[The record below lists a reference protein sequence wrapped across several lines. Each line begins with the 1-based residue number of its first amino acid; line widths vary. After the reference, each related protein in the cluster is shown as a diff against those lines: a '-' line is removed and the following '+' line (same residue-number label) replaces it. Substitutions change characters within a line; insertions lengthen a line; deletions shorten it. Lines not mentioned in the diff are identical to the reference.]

1 MSATRGDYTRVPVD
15 DGIELKN
22 AQQRAGS
29 PQPPRSPAPRPG
41 DEPPPSRAMVIFSVL
56 FYLVAAIVMIMV
68 NKWVLNKIQI
78 PLFFLFCQLG
88 IAVILLQLCALFGY
102 MKLPRIDVTA
112 CKGLWPLIACNV
124 LGLAFN
130 TYCLQYV
137 DASFYQIAR
146 GLVLPFTVFFSWYLL
161 GSRSTRATLISI
173 IIVCVGFAFG
183 VSGEI
188 HTTFLGTMLG
198 VASSVTTAVHAIVV
212 KRSLG
217 VVSGTLDLAY
227 YSNLLSAVVI
237 APFVILSGEI
247 WVVFD
252 MLVGTGE
259 AGEGF
264 GTFMTGAAVTGVFGF
279 LICIAGFL
287 SIKVTS
293 PISHMISAAVRGVL
307 QTFLGVWLFNDQVNS
322 GRAFGIVFILTGSV
336 YYVYTKS
343 QEQSAP
349 RPPASESQ
357 PSTHELPHHRPTVV
371 SAGQTPGM
379 AYVASM
385 GLQDD
390 EKTRHAA

>member
-1 MSATRGDYTRVPVD
+1 MSRPEYQRVPSS
-15 DGIELKN
+15 GEETIEMKAPN
-22 AQQRAGS
+22 GA
-29 PQPPRSPAPRPG
+29 PPPKV
-41 DEPPPSRAMVIFSVL
+41 DEPPPSRGMVIFSVL

-68 NKWVLNKIQI
+68 NKWVLNKVQI

-88 IAVILLQLCALFGY
+88 IAVILLHFCALFGY
-102 MKLPRIDVTA
+102 MKLPRMDITT
-112 CKGLWPLIACNV
+112 CKGLTPLISCNV

-161 GSRSTRATLISI
+161 RTHSSPATLIAVGV
-173 IIVCVGFAFG
+173 VCIGFMLG
-183 VSGEI
+183 VSSENR
-188 HTTFLGTMLG
+188 TTSFLGISLG

-212 KRSLG
+212 KRSLS

-227 YSNLLSAVVI
+227 YSNLLSALVI

-247 WVVFD
+247 WTVLD
-252 MLVGTGE
+252 MLLGDDG
-259 AGEGF
+259 GDSF
-264 GTFMTGAAVTGVFGF
+264 STFMTGAAVTGVFGF

-307 QTFLGVWLFNDQVNS
+307 QTFLGMWLFNDQVTA
-322 GRAFGIVFILTGSV
+322 GRGFGIIFILSGSI

-343 QEQSAP
+343 QEQAPP
-349 RPPASESQ
+349 RPAPPAAEAG
-357 PSTHELPHHRPTVV
+357 RPTVLT
-371 SAGQTPGM
+371 AGQTPG
-379 AYVASM
+379 
-385 GLQDD
+385 LQFTNQFPLAADS
-390 EKTRHAA
+390 EKIRRDA

>member
-1 MSATRGDYTRVPVD
+1 MSRQEYQRVPND
-15 DGIELKN
+15 EAIEMKDSVN
-22 AQQRAGS
+22 GATPQQS
-29 PQPPRSPAPRPG
+29 KPRS

-88 IAVILLQLCALFGY
+88 IAVVLLQACALFGY
-102 MKLPRIDVTA
+102 MKLPRLDVTT
-112 CKGLWPLIACNV
+112 CKGLAPLIACNV

-161 GSRSTRATLISI
+161 NTRSSRATLGAVA
-173 IIVCVGFAFG
+173 IVCVGFMLG
-183 VSGEI
+183 VSSENM
-188 HTTFLGTMLG
+188 HTSLLGICLG
-198 VASSVTTAVHAIVV
+198 VASSVTTSVHAIVV
-212 KRSLG
+212 KRSLS

-227 YSNLLSAVVI
+227 YSNLLSALVI
-237 APFVILSGEI
+237 APFVLLSGEI
-247 WVVFD
+247 WVVLD
-252 MLVGTGE
+252 MLLGD
-259 AGEGF
+259 GEGAGAF

-307 QTFLGVWLFNDQVNS
+307 QTFLGMWLFNDQVTA
-322 GRAFGIVFILTGSV
+322 GRGFGIMFILTGSV
-336 YYVYTKS
+336 YYVYTKA
-343 QEQSAP
+343 QEQPAP
-349 RPPASESQ
+349 RPAGVQASPEPPR
-357 PSTHELPHHRPTVV
+357 PSTVV
-371 SAGQTPGM
+371 AGQTPGIQFGNQFQ
-379 AYVASM
+379 S
-385 GLQDD
+385 
-390 EKTRHAA
+390 R

>member
-1 MSATRGDYTRVPVD
+1 MSRAEYSRVPVHD
-15 DGIELKN
+15 DN
-22 AQQRAGS
+22 GS
-29 PQPPRSPAPRPG
+29 LEMKRSNSTGASPSRLPTTKPG
-41 DEPPPSRAMVIFSVL
+41 DEPPPSRAMVVFSVS

-102 MKLPRIDVTA
+102 MKLPRMDITT
-112 CKGLWPLIACNV
+112 CKGLIPLIACNV

-146 GLVLPFTVFFSWYLL
+146 GLVLPFTVFFSWYIL
-161 GSRSTRATLISI
+161 GSRSSQSTLVAVG
-173 IIVCVGFAFG
+173 IVCIGFMLG

-188 HTTFLGTMLG
+188 HTTFLGTGLG
-198 VASSVTTAVHAIVV
+198 VLSSLTTAVHAIVV
-212 KRSLG
+212 KRSLS

-227 YSNLLSAVVI
+227 YSNLLSALVI
-237 APFVILSGEI
+237 LPFVILSGEI
-247 WVVFD
+247 WTVMDMVF
-252 MLVGTGE
+252 
-259 AGEGF
+259 AEGGSDDGAF
-264 GTFMTGAAVTGVFGF
+264 KTFITGAAVTGVFGF

-307 QTFLGVWLFNDQVNS
+307 QTFLGVWLFNDQVGA
-322 GRAFGIVFILTGSV
+322 GRGFGIIFILSGSV

-343 QEQSAP
+343 QEQAP
-349 RPPASESQ
+349 ARAPAPVSPDLGRPPVL
-357 PSTHELPHHRPTVV
+357 T
-371 SAGQTPGM
+371 AGQTPG
-379 AYVASM
+379 
-385 GLQDD
+385 LQYAQQFGNDD
-390 EKTRHAA
+390 SEKMRREA

>member
-1 MSATRGDYTRVPVD
+1 MSRQEYQRVPNEET
-15 DGIELKN
+15 IEMKES
-22 AQQRAGS
+22 GS
-29 PQPPRSPAPRPG
+29 TSSSSSPHPPKQS
-41 DEPPPSRAMVIFSVL
+41 DEPPPSRGMVIFSVM

-68 NKWVLNKIQI
+68 NKWVLNKVQI

-102 MKLPRIDVTA
+102 MKLPRMDVTT
-112 CKGLWPLIACNV
+112 CKGLAPLIACNV

-161 GSRSTRATLISI
+161 RTRSSPATLGAVA
-173 IIVCVGFAFG
+173 IVCVGFMLG
-183 VSGEI
+183 VSSENM
-188 HTTFLGTMLG
+188 HASALGISLG

-212 KRSLG
+212 KRSLS

-227 YSNLLSAVVI
+227 YSNLLSALVI

-247 WVVFD
+247 WTVLD
-252 MLVGTGE
+252 MLLGDGDG
-259 AGEGF
+259 AAAF

-307 QTFLGVWLFNDQVNS
+307 QTFLGMWIFDDKVTA
-322 GRAFGIVFILTGSV
+322 GRGFGIMFILTGSI

-343 QEQSAP
+343 QEQNPAKPAQTVPETP
-349 RPPASESQ
+349 RPSQ
-357 PSTHELPHHRPTVV
+357 VT
-371 SAGQTPGM
+371 AGQTPGLS
-379 AYVASM
+379 YGQSFN
-385 GLQDD
+385 QP
-390 EKTRHAA
+390 R

>member
-1 MSATRGDYTRVPVD
+1 MSRAEYTRVPVEEEAAKE
-15 DGIELKN
+15 G
-22 AQQRAGS
+22 RSGSVAGG
-29 PQPPRSPAPRPG
+29 PPA
-41 DEPPPSRAMVIFSVL
+41 EAPPSRAMVVFSVS

-68 NKWVLNKIQI
+68 NKWVLNKVQV

-102 MKLPRIDVTA
+102 MKLPRMDMVT
-112 CKGLWPLIACNV
+112 CKGLAPLIACNV

-161 GSRSTRATLISI
+161 GSRSSGATLLAVG
-173 IIVCVGFAFG
+173 IVCIGFILGVG
-183 VSGEI
+183 GEI
-188 HTTFLGTMLG
+188 HSTALGTALG

-212 KRSLG
+212 KRSLS

-227 YSNLLSAVVI
+227 YSNLLSAIVI
-237 APFVILSGEI
+237 LPFVVLSGEI
-247 WVVFD
+247 WTVLD
-252 MLVGTGE
+252 MMLGDGGE
-259 AGEGF
+259 EGAF

-307 QTFLGVWLFNDQVNS
+307 QTFLGMWLFNDQVGA
-322 GRAFGIVFILTGSV
+322 GRGFGIVFILSGSV

-343 QEQSAP
+343 QEQAAP
-349 RPPASESQ
+349 RPAP
-357 PSTHELPHHRPTVV
+357 PSPEMARPPVLT
-371 SAGQTPGM
+371 AGQTPG
-379 AYVASM
+379 
-385 GLQDD
+385 LQYAQTFGSEPAGRDG
-390 EKTRHAA
+390 EKARREA